1 MLSAPG
7 SSGAQL
13 VQPSGFKGCVFT
25 AATCFTMQLI
35 TRYFTQAGAKKG
47 ATKRP
52 QALWCSADTSNA
64 SLWASHMNHMLRPLR
79 GHPWEQSRARF

>member
-1 MLSAPG
+1 MLHT
-7 SSGAQL
+7 QL
-13 VQPSGFKGCVFT
+13 AAHTVVFCT
-25 AATCFTMQLI
+25 AAACFTMQLI

-52 QALWCSADTSNA
+52 QALLVPADASNA

-79 GHPWEQSRARF
+79 GHPWEQGMARF